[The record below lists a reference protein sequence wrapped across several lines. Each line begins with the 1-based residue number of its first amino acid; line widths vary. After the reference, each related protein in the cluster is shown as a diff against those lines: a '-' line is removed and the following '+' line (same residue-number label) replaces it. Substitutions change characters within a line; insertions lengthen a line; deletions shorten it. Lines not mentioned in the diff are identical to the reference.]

1 MTAETKTLVLQ
12 MSAGILLWN
21 LLLAVAG
28 ILLGPVLGWTR
39 LSIFL
44 GLIVGGL
51 CGVAML
57 VHMAVVTERVLDSGN
72 EAYANKTTVIHAV
85 GRKLVYI
92 FILLVI
98 LWKLP
103 QVNVMAVVLGTMGL
117 KAGAYLQPVLF
128 GRRKASDRTE
138 VRNDCERQ
146 PDEEHGVPGAE
157 RKTAK

>member
-1 MTAETKTLVLQ
+1 MTAETKKLVLE

-21 LLLAVAG
+21 LLLALAG
-28 ILLGPVLGWTR
+28 ALLGPVLGWTR
-39 LSIFL
+39 ISICL

-51 CGVAML
+51 CGEAML
-57 VHMAVVTERVLDSGN
+57 VHMAVITERVLDSGN

-85 GRKLVYI
+85 CRKLAYI
-92 FILLVI
+92 FLLFAI
-98 LWKLP
+98 LWKVP

-138 VRNDCERQ
+138 VRNDCEPQ

-157 RKTAK
+157 YKTAK